1 MGFCGCWVH
10 PVAKR
15 RAPVCFRSRWE
26 AKHCLWDCETWEVQ
40 WNFSQNGVTTLP
52 KTNSLHLAG
61 GRAPKGNS
69 SFNSSVSGCYVS
81 FKEGR
86 CSCEMSKKQNR
97 INGSSKKGLR
107 TCTEL
112 ASGEM
117 IMKSSGMKV
126 LTSDWSPRFEDQR
139 PGEAL
144 QKRFDLRWINGWLVG
159 KRYLRFSILGISPK
173 SLSRGIPSKPPTST
187 TTKQLTAPRWIFC
200 L

>member
-1 MGFCGCWVH
+1 MDAGILWHVESILLPKEGHLSVFE
-10 PVAKR
+10 VAER
-15 RAPVCFRSRWE
+15 QNTA
-26 AKHCLWDCETWEVQ
+26 CEIARLEVQ
-40 WNFSQNGVTTLP
+40 WNFSQNGVTTLS
-52 KTNSLHLAG
+52 KTNNLHLAG

-97 INGSSKKGLR
+97 INGSSNKGLR

-126 LTSDWSPRFEDQR
+126 LTSD
-139 PGEAL
+139 
-144 QKRFDLRWINGWLVG
+144 
-159 KRYLRFSILGISPK
+159 
-173 SLSRGIPSKPPTST
+173 
-187 TTKQLTAPRWIFC
+187 
-200 L
+200 